1 MDIASWDGHS
11 IRFIFDNST
20 GQNNNSNDYTFSYH
34 ANAYEAYYNFSHS
47 RSYDLMWFV
56 MASTGNLDQYFMV
69 DGKISVRPH
78 ALCAD
83 SAGGNSGRCL
93 TSIPFKCG
101 DGKFYEMNGSLP
113 STFSGTGFISTGT
126 TECET
131 LCKSNCSCTAFAAL
145 QNEQPPGCQLYFGSK
160 HDLLKIIEKGAG
172 IVYIRGRAPSG
183 KFEFNYL
190 NYTI

>member
-1 MDIASWDGHS
+1 MLNLSLVCLISFFTFFS
-11 IRFIFDNST
+11 
-20 GQNNNSNDYTFSYH
+20 FSYP
-34 ANAYEAYYNFSHS
+34 ATDTFTSLDTLGDNQTLVSSGGLFELGFFSENFRAITIWEFGSQQIEA
-47 RSYDLMWFV
+47 
-56 MASTGNLDQYFMV
+56 
-69 DGKISVRPH
+69 RPH

-101 DGKFYEMNGSLP
+101 DGKFYERNGSLP

-145 QNEQPPGCQLYFGSK
+145 LNEQPPGCQLYFGSK

-172 IVYIRGRAPSG
+172 IVYIRGRAPS
-183 KFEFNYL
+183 
-190 NYTI
+190 